1 MCRSDGAM
9 FGGTDKRWH
18 TAEPCHPF
26 LAVARFQQAN
36 PIVMIDELEK
46 AGTRSD
52 YGRFWDSLLGFLEP
66 ETAARYPDPAMQV
79 TLDLS
84 QVSYVATANSLD
96 PLPAPLRDRFR
107 IITFPKPSVDD
118 LEALLPAVL
127 TDLAAESGV
136 DQRWIEPL
144 SGKERDLVAASWRG
158 GSVRRLRRVVEVVVR
173 TRDKFAVHN

>member
-1 MCRSDGAM
+1 MAGS
-9 FGGTDKRWH
+9 GT
-18 TAEPCHPF
+18 
-26 LAVARFQQAN
+26 V
-36 PIVMIDELEK
+36 
-46 AGTRSD
+46 
-52 YGRFWDSLLGFLEP
+52 LLGFLEP

-144 SGKERDLVAASWRG
+144 ERKRSATLSPRAGA
-158 GSVRRLRRVVEVVVR
+158 VVR
-173 TRDKFAVHN
+173 SAGCAVSSRSWYVRATSSPSTTELR